1 MQDDPPGRPLPD
13 RSARS
18 PRTHPRAPWLR
29 ACPRPRCPL
38 PSRTSCTA
46 GLSSDGPRPAVA
58 GPPGGALLRPAGAT
72 VACATPGPWH
82 SPGSRDARENSA
94 SLTPRPLRPTEDD
107 HIGSRLRHNRPPQTA
122 TAPSAIITFPGS
134 NEQVTRSSLTLPFK
148 EASWKLQADL
158 ASTRRVVSRARAE
171 CRPH

>member
-72 VACATPGPWH
+72 VACATPG
-82 SPGSRDARENSA
+82 AVA
-94 SLTPRPLRPTEDD
+94 LTWLQRRSGEFHVTDPAPLRPTEDD

-134 NEQVTRSSLTLPFK
+134 NEHLREVLSLSPSK
-148 EASWKLQADL
+148 KPPGSC
-158 ASTRRVVSRARAE
+158 RRT
-171 CRPH
+171 